1 MDSLFN
7 NMIATIGLILMV
19 CGLMARREYENTYQL
34 AKKYSSV
41 NRHSQNGESDNELNR
56 FPEKKLKTCP

>member
-1 MDSLFN
+1 MKTRISKLKN
-7 NMIATIGLILMV
+7 
-19 CGLMARREYENTYQL
+19 
-34 AKKYSSV
+34 SSV